1 MGSEIIRGL
10 LALGLIITIS
20 VIEFIES
27 GLDKRKYNIKRVVV
41 SCVIVV
47 VIMGIFPILF

>member
-1 MGSEIIRGL
+1 MEQEFIRGL

-20 VIEFIES
+20 VVEFIES

-47 VIMGIFPILF
+47 IIMGIFPILF